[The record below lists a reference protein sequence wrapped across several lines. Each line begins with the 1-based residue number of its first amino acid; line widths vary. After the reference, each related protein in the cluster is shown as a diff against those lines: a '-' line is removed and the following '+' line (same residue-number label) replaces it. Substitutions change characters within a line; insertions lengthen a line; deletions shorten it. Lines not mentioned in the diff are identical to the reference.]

1 MLLWF
6 ANVRTRTCRIVFYFL
21 VSVFKDLEV
30 VDLLYPLKRD
40 LIIDGLGWCCTI
52 IFLFKASSFLER
64 VNLLGLSVVIGGF
77 LLKSVLCVF
86 VTLDRLR

>member
-6 ANVRTRTCRIVFYFL
+6 GNLRTRTCLIVFSFL

-40 LIIDGLGWCCTI
+40 LIIDGLGWSSTI